1 MRITGL
7 SKTEIKVIRKEPFQR
22 QEKKKIQTQQE
33 IEHRQKQIRLEENDD
48 GDEQELA

>member
-7 SKTEIKVIRKEPFQR
+7 SKTEIKVIRKEAFQR
-22 QEKKKIQTQQE
+22 QEKQKIQRQQE
-33 IEHRQKQIRLEENDD
+33 IEQRQKQRRLEENDD

>member
-7 SKTEIKVIRKEPFQR
+7 SKTDIKILRKKAFQR
-22 QEKKKIQTQQE
+22 QEKQKMQRLQAKEQMQQS
-33 IEHRQKQIRLEENDD
+33 RRLEENDD